1 MVGSE
6 IELGP
11 SDSRWLTTN
20 ILIHDL
26 CHDFNVST
34 MKQRMSKLNSLFKNF
49 SDKFPIVNDKIPIKN
64 PMLTGGVLMKR
75 KRTLMQELGNE
86 AKRIATASQPE
97 VTTLPKDNNAT
108 STSEADDDMSYS
120 GDGKIALQES
130 DQQPIK
136 PSQPAA
142 RK

>member
-34 MKQRMSKLNSLFKNF
+34 MKQRMSKLNSLFKRF
-49 SDKFPIVNDKIPIKN
+49 SDKFPIKN
-64 PMLTGGVLMKR
+64 SMLTGGGKDIPLKR
-75 KRTLMQELGNE
+75 KHYLMQERNLMQGLLMHE
-86 AKRIATASQPE
+86 LSKERQRLAKGLRRTRAGHARVRRSRKSPPYQMTITRRQRARP
-97 VTTLPKDNNAT
+97 TT
-108 STSEADDDMSYS
+108 
-120 GDGKIALQES
+120 
-130 DQQPIK
+130 
-136 PSQPAA
+136 
-142 RK
+142 